1 MYQDSCKGKEKMSD
15 VAIVRECAAPISP
28 GEGINSQI
36 RRASNRLK
44 WAYWRTYNA
53 WYGKIQLS
61 AEEREQARAVMLKNT
76 RDKEAVRHEF
86 QRNLQTIIGV
96 AEAFARIDP
105 SFHRNEIELLRGLSG
120 ETRGEDL
127 A

>member
-1 MYQDSCKGKEKMSD
+1 MYQNQWRDKKSMCD

-28 GEGINSQI
+28 GEGVNSQI

-44 WAYWRTYNA
+44 WAYWRTFNA

-61 AEEREQARAVMLKNT
+61 AEEREQARAVMIRNT
-76 RDKEAVRHEF
+76 RNQEAVRDEF
-86 QRNLQTIIGV
+86 N
-96 AEAFARIDP
+96 
-105 SFHRNEIELLRGLSG
+105 RGLQIVIG
-120 ETRGEDL
+120 AAERFAAVDPEFFRPQLNALRELGRDPGDGDL

>member
-1 MYQDSCKGKEKMSD
+1 MYQNSWRDEKSMSD

-28 GEGINSQI
+28 GEGVNSQI
-36 RRASNRLK
+36 RRASTRLK
-44 WAYWRTYNA
+44 WAYWRTFNA
-53 WYGKIQLS
+53 WYGKIQLT
-61 AEEREQARAVMLKNT
+61 AKERDQARAIMLKNT

-86 QRNLQTIIGV
+86 QRNLQAVVGV

-105 SFHRNEIELLRGLSG
+105 GFYRDEIGALRGLL
-120 ETRGEDL
+120 GEDSGDDL